1 MGFVGC
7 IAKHLLASVSRPPGE
22 RWQFFCDNFLRG
34 FVVPYLEVFGRVTFG
49 ILQRV
54 GEKLESGVDY
64 TSTPRDLE
72 EA

>member
-1 MGFVGC
+1 MGLVGC
-7 IAKHLLASVSRPPGE
+7 IANHLLASVSRPPGE

-34 FVVPYLEVFGRVTFG
+34 FVVAYLEVFGRMTFG

-54 GEKLESGVDY
+54 GEMLESVVDQ

-72 EA
+72 EG